1 MRIGLQLLCGLVLIF
16 ALAAWFVLEIFV
28 EEIKPGVRSATE
40 DTLVDMAQMLAPL
53 ALDDMQEGKMA
64 NGRLASAFAR
74 LNQSPINALID
85 GHLKQQAEYR
95 IYVTDAKGRV
105 VYDSDGVDLG
115 KDYSRW
121 NDVYLT
127 LRGEY
132 GARSTRSDPDDPASS
147 VMHVAAPLRE
157 GAKIIGSLTVAK
169 PNSTLQPMIERSEHQ
184 LLKGA
189 ALLLFISLLIGALLV
204 WWLNRAIG
212 KLVHYADAI
221 SQGQPASLPCLYS
234 PELDRLGHSLETM
247 RRQLD
252 GKAYIEAY
260 VHSLTHELKS
270 PLAAIRGAGE
280 ILAEAPPPDIA
291 KRFIGNINLETAR
304 MQQLIERMLQLA
316 RLESGQGLDRQ
327 SVEPARL
334 GRRVLDARQIQAQRR
349 QIALHAELGE
359 GQKQKWDPL
368 LVEQALGNLLDNA
381 LDFAPAGSTLVLSGA
396 MEEGV
401 IASGCGIRGQA
412 FPTLRCPGFSSVS
425 TPCQGQTRARAAA
438 SGSVLPWRWHASTA
452 AILPLPISRTGGC
465 WPHSGCPATEDT
477 SHQAHRAGLSCTSSM
492 TTVPVDAHSY

>member
-53 ALDDMQEGKMA
+53 ALDDLQEGKMA
-64 NGRLASAFAR
+64 DGRLASAFAR
-74 LNQSPINALID
+74 LNQSLINALID

-95 IYVTDAKGRV
+95 IYVTDAKGKV

-121 NDVYLT
+121 NDVYRT
-127 LRGEY
+127 LRGQY

-157 GAKIIGSLTVAK
+157 GGCILGSLTVAK
-169 PNSTLQPMIERSEHQ
+169 PNRTLMPMIERSEHQ
-184 LLKGA
+184 LLQA
-189 ALLLFISLLIGALLV
+189 AAMLLLISLLIGALLA

-212 KLVHYADAI
+212 KLVHYADAV
-221 SQGQPASLPCLYS
+221 SHNQPATLPGLHS
-234 PELDRLGHSLETM
+234 PELERLGRSLETM

-252 GKAYIEAY
+252 GKAYIESY

-280 ILAEAPPPDIA
+280 LLAEAPPPEVA
-291 KRFIGNINLETAR
+291 RRFIGNINLETAR

-316 RLESGQGLDRQ
+316 KLESGQGLDRQ
-327 SVEPARL
+327 ATEPARL
-334 GRRVLDARQIQAQRR
+334 GKRVLDARQIIAQRR
-349 QIALHAELGE
+349 QVTLVAELADAS
-359 GQKQKWDPL
+359 KQKWDPL

-381 LDFAPAGSTLVLSGA
+381 LDFSPAGSTVRLTGEMHADGYRFQVRDQGPGIPDYALPRIFERFYSLPRPDKGKSSGLGLS
-396 MEEGV
+396 
-401 IASGCGIRGQA
+401 
-412 FPTLRCPGFSSVS
+412 F
-425 TPCQGQTRARAAA
+425 
-438 SGSVLPWRWHASTA
+438 
-452 AILPLPISRTGGC
+452 
-465 WPHSGCPATEDT
+465 ATEVARQ
-477 SHQAHRAGLSCTSSM
+477 HGGRLNLCNQPEGGVLAELWLPAGGHFTLGT
-492 TTVPVDAHSY
+492 

>member
-53 ALDDMQEGKMA
+53 ALDDLQEGKMA
-64 NGRLASAFAR
+64 DGRLASAFAR

-95 IYVTDAKGRV
+95 IYVTDAKGKV

-121 NDVYLT
+121 NDVYRT
-127 LRGEY
+127 LRGQY

-157 GAKIIGSLTVAK
+157 GGGILGSLTVAK
-169 PNSTLQPMIERSEHQ
+169 PNRTLMPMIERSEHQ
-184 LLKGA
+184 LLQA
-189 ALLLFISLLIGALLV
+189 AAMLLLISLLIGALLA

-212 KLVHYADAI
+212 KLVHYADAV
-221 SQGQPASLPCLYS
+221 SHNQPATLPGLHS
-234 PELDRLGHSLETM
+234 PELERLGRSLETM

-252 GKAYIEAY
+252 GKAYIESY

-280 ILAEAPPPDIA
+280 LLAEAPPPEVA
-291 KRFIGNINLETAR
+291 RRFIGNINLETAR

-316 RLESGQGLDRQ
+316 KLESGQGLDRQ
-327 SVEPARL
+327 ATEPARL
-334 GRRVLDARQIQAQRR
+334 GKRVLDARQIIAQRR
-349 QIALHAELGE
+349 QVTLVAELADAS
-359 GQKQKWDPL
+359 KQKWDPL

-381 LDFAPAGSTLVLSGA
+381 LDFSPAGSTVRLTGKMHADGYRFQVRDQGPGIPDYALPRIFERFYSLPRPDKGKSSGLGLS
-396 MEEGV
+396 
-401 IASGCGIRGQA
+401 
-412 FPTLRCPGFSSVS
+412 F
-425 TPCQGQTRARAAA
+425 
-438 SGSVLPWRWHASTA
+438 
-452 AILPLPISRTGGC
+452 
-465 WPHSGCPATEDT
+465 ATEVARQ
-477 SHQAHRAGLSCTSSM
+477 HGGRLNLCNQPEGGVLAELWLPAG
-492 TTVPVDAHSY
+492 

>member
-53 ALDDMQEGKMA
+53 ALDDLQEGKMA
-64 NGRLASAFAR
+64 DGRLASAFAR

-95 IYVTDAKGRV
+95 IYVTDAKGKV

-121 NDVYLT
+121 NDVYRT
-127 LRGEY
+127 LRGQY

-157 GAKIIGSLTVAK
+157 GGNILGSLTVAK
-169 PNSTLQPMIERSEHQ
+169 PNRTLMPMIERSEHQ
-184 LLKGA
+184 LLQA
-189 ALLLFISLLIGALLV
+189 AAMLLLISLLIGALLV

-212 KLVHYADAI
+212 KLVHYADAV
-221 SQGQPASLPCLYS
+221 SHNQPATLPGLHS
-234 PELDRLGHSLETM
+234 PELERLGRSLETM

-252 GKAYIEAY
+252 GKAYIESY

-280 ILAEAPPPDIA
+280 LLAEAPPPEVA
-291 KRFIGNINLETAR
+291 RRFIGNINLETAR

-316 RLESGQGLDRQ
+316 KLESGQGLDRQ
-327 SVEPARL
+327 ATEPARL
-334 GRRVLDARQIQAQRR
+334 GKRVLDARQIIAQRR
-349 QIALHAELGE
+349 QVTLVAELADAS
-359 GQKQKWDPL
+359 KQKWDPL

-381 LDFAPAGSTLVLSGA
+381 LDFSPAGSTVRLTGEMHADGYRFQVRDQGPGIPDYALPRIFERFYSLPRPDKGKSSGLGLS
-396 MEEGV
+396 
-401 IASGCGIRGQA
+401 
-412 FPTLRCPGFSSVS
+412 F
-425 TPCQGQTRARAAA
+425 
-438 SGSVLPWRWHASTA
+438 
-452 AILPLPISRTGGC
+452 
-465 WPHSGCPATEDT
+465 ATEVARQ
-477 SHQAHRAGLSCTSSM
+477 HAGRLNLCNQPEGG
-492 TTVPVDAHSY
+492 VLAELWLPAG

>member
-157 GAKIIGSLTVAK
+157 GDDILGSLTVAK

-184 LLKGA
+184 LLRGA

-221 SQGQPASLPCLYS
+221 SQGQPASLPRLYS

-349 QIALHAELGE
+349 QISLHAELGDCPFYTSDAADE
-359 GQKQKWDPL
+359 LWGVDP
-368 LVEQALGNLLDNA
+368 
-381 LDFAPAGSTLVLSGA
+381 
-396 MEEGV
+396 
-401 IASGCGIRGQA
+401 GC
-412 FPTLRCPGFSSVS
+412 LRILKKINTFRHSN
-425 TPCQGQTRARAAA
+425 TPDVATTYPLAR
-438 SGSVLPWRWHASTA
+438 
-452 AILPLPISRTGGC
+452 
-465 WPHSGCPATEDT
+465 
-477 SHQAHRAGLSCTSSM
+477 
-492 TTVPVDAHSY
+492 

>member
-53 ALDDMQEGKMA
+53 ALDDLQEGKMA
-64 NGRLASAFAR
+64 DGRLASAFAR

-95 IYVTDAKGRV
+95 IYVTDRWGKV

-121 NDVYLT
+121 NDVYRT
-127 LRGEY
+127 LRGQY

-157 GAKIIGSLTVAK
+157 GGDILGSLTVAK
-169 PNSTLQPMIERSEHQ
+169 PNRTLMPMIERSEHQ
-184 LLKGA
+184 LLQA
-189 ALLLFISLLIGALLV
+189 AAMLLLISLLIGALLA

-212 KLVHYADAI
+212 KLVHYADAV
-221 SQGQPASLPCLYS
+221 SHNQPATLPGLHS
-234 PELDRLGHSLETM
+234 PELERLGRSLETM

-252 GKAYIEAY
+252 GKAYIESY

-280 ILAEAPPPDIA
+280 LLAEAPPPEVA
-291 KRFIGNINLETAR
+291 RRFIGNINLETAR

-316 RLESGQGLDRQ
+316 KLESGQGLDRQ
-327 SVEPARL
+327 ATEPARL
-334 GRRVLDARQIQAQRR
+334 GKRVLDARQIIAQRR
-349 QIALHAELGE
+349 QVTLVAELADAS
-359 GQKQKWDPL
+359 KQKWDPL

-381 LDFAPAGSTLVLSGA
+381 LDFSPAGSTVRLTGEMHADGYRFQVRDQGPGIPDYALPRIFERFYSLPRPDKGKSSGLGLS
-396 MEEGV
+396 
-401 IASGCGIRGQA
+401 
-412 FPTLRCPGFSSVS
+412 F
-425 TPCQGQTRARAAA
+425 
-438 SGSVLPWRWHASTA
+438 
-452 AILPLPISRTGGC
+452 
-465 WPHSGCPATEDT
+465 ATEVARQ
-477 SHQAHRAGLSCTSSM
+477 HGGRLNLCNQPEGGVLAELWLPAGGHFTLGT
-492 TTVPVDAHSY
+492 

>member
-53 ALDDMQEGKMA
+53 ALDDLQEGKMA
-64 NGRLASAFAR
+64 DGRLASAFAR

-95 IYVTDAKGRV
+95 IYVTDAKGKV

-121 NDVYLT
+121 NDVYRT
-127 LRGEY
+127 LRGQY

-157 GAKIIGSLTVAK
+157 GGSILGSLTVAK
-169 PNSTLQPMIERSEHQ
+169 PNRTLMPMIERSEHQ
-184 LLKGA
+184 LLQA
-189 ALLLFISLLIGALLV
+189 AAMLLLISLLIGALLA

-212 KLVHYADAI
+212 KLVHYADAV
-221 SQGQPASLPCLYS
+221 SHNQPATLPGLHS
-234 PELDRLGHSLETM
+234 PELERLGRSLETM

-252 GKAYIEAY
+252 GKAYIESY

-280 ILAEAPPPDIA
+280 LLAEAPPPEVA
-291 KRFIGNINLETAR
+291 RRFIGNINLETAR

-316 RLESGQGLDRQ
+316 KLESGQGLDRQ
-327 SVEPARL
+327 ATEPARL
-334 GRRVLDARQIQAQRR
+334 GKRVLDARQIIAQRR
-349 QIALHAELGE
+349 QVTLVAELADAS
-359 GQKQKWDPL
+359 KQKWDPL

-381 LDFAPAGSTLVLSGA
+381 LDFSPAGSTVRLTGEMHADGYRFQVRDQGPGIPDYALPRIFERFYSLPRPDKGKSSGLGLS
-396 MEEGV
+396 
-401 IASGCGIRGQA
+401 
-412 FPTLRCPGFSSVS
+412 F
-425 TPCQGQTRARAAA
+425 
-438 SGSVLPWRWHASTA
+438 
-452 AILPLPISRTGGC
+452 
-465 WPHSGCPATEDT
+465 ATEVARQ
-477 SHQAHRAGLSCTSSM
+477 HGGRLNLCNQPEGGVLAELWLPAG
-492 TTVPVDAHSY
+492 

>member
-53 ALDDMQEGKMA
+53 ALDDLQEGKMA
-64 NGRLASAFAR
+64 DGRLASAFAR

-95 IYVTDAKGRV
+95 IYVTDAKGKV

-121 NDVYLT
+121 NDVYRT
-127 LRGEY
+127 LRGQY

-157 GAKIIGSLTVAK
+157 GGGILGSLTVAK
-169 PNSTLQPMIERSEHQ
+169 PNRTLMPMIERSEHQ
-184 LLKGA
+184 LLQA
-189 ALLLFISLLIGALLV
+189 AAMLLLISLLIGALLA

-212 KLVHYADAI
+212 KLVHYADAV
-221 SQGQPASLPCLYS
+221 SHNQPATLPGLHS
-234 PELDRLGHSLETM
+234 PELERLGRSLETM

-252 GKAYIEAY
+252 GKAYIESY

-280 ILAEAPPPDIA
+280 LLAEAPPPEVA
-291 KRFIGNINLETAR
+291 RRFIGNINLETAR

-316 RLESGQGLDRQ
+316 KLESGQGLDRQ
-327 SVEPARL
+327 ATEPARL
-334 GRRVLDARQIQAQRR
+334 GKRVLDARQIIAQRR
-349 QIALHAELGE
+349 QVTLVAELADAS
-359 GQKQKWDPL
+359 KQKWDPL

-381 LDFAPAGSTLVLSGA
+381 LDFSPAGSTVRLTGEMHADGYRFQVRDQGPGIPDYALPRIFERFYSLPRPDKGKSSGLGLS
-396 MEEGV
+396 
-401 IASGCGIRGQA
+401 
-412 FPTLRCPGFSSVS
+412 F
-425 TPCQGQTRARAAA
+425 
-438 SGSVLPWRWHASTA
+438 
-452 AILPLPISRTGGC
+452 
-465 WPHSGCPATEDT
+465 ATEVARQ
-477 SHQAHRAGLSCTSSM
+477 HGGRLNLCNQPEGGVLAELWLPAG
-492 TTVPVDAHSY
+492 

>member
-53 ALDDMQEGKMA
+53 ALDDLQEGKMA
-64 NGRLASAFAR
+64 DGRLASAFAR

-95 IYVTDAKGRV
+95 IYVTDAKGKV

-121 NDVYLT
+121 NDVYRT
-127 LRGEY
+127 LRGQY

-157 GAKIIGSLTVAK
+157 GGNILGSLTVAK
-169 PNSTLQPMIERSEHQ
+169 PNRTLMPMIERSEHQ
-184 LLKGA
+184 LLQA
-189 ALLLFISLLIGALLV
+189 AAMLLLISLLIGALLA

-212 KLVHYADAI
+212 KLVHYADAV
-221 SQGQPASLPCLYS
+221 SNNQPATLPGLHS
-234 PELDRLGHSLETM
+234 PELERLGRSLETM

-252 GKAYIEAY
+252 GKAYIESY

-280 ILAEAPPPDIA
+280 LLAEAPPPEVA
-291 KRFIGNINLETAR
+291 RRFIGNINLETAR

-316 RLESGQGLDRQ
+316 KLESGQGLDRQ
-327 SVEPARL
+327 ATEPARL
-334 GRRVLDARQIQAQRR
+334 GKRVLDARQIIAQRR
-349 QIALHAELGE
+349 QVTLVAELADAS
-359 GQKQKWDPL
+359 KQKWDPL

-381 LDFAPAGSTLVLSGA
+381 LDFSPAGSTVRLTGEMHADGYRFQVRDQGPGIPDYALPRIFERFYSLPRPDKGKSSGLGLS
-396 MEEGV
+396 
-401 IASGCGIRGQA
+401 
-412 FPTLRCPGFSSVS
+412 F
-425 TPCQGQTRARAAA
+425 
-438 SGSVLPWRWHASTA
+438 
-452 AILPLPISRTGGC
+452 
-465 WPHSGCPATEDT
+465 ATEVARQ
-477 SHQAHRAGLSCTSSM
+477 HGGRLNLCNQPEGGVLAELWLPAG
-492 TTVPVDAHSY
+492 

>member
-53 ALDDMQEGKMA
+53 ALDDLQEGKMA
-64 NGRLASAFAR
+64 DGRLASAFAR

-95 IYVTDAKGRV
+95 IYVTDAKGKV

-121 NDVYLT
+121 NDVYRT
-127 LRGEY
+127 LRGQY

-157 GAKIIGSLTVAK
+157 GGSILGSLTVAK
-169 PNSTLQPMIERSEHQ
+169 PNRTLMPMIERSEHQ
-184 LLKGA
+184 LLQA
-189 ALLLFISLLIGALLV
+189 AAMLLLISLLIGALLA

-212 KLVHYADAI
+212 KLVHYADAV
-221 SQGQPASLPCLYS
+221 SHNQPATLPGLHS
-234 PELDRLGHSLETM
+234 PELERLGRSLETM

-252 GKAYIEAY
+252 GKAYIESY
-260 VHSLTHELKS
+260 VHKLKS

-280 ILAEAPPPDIA
+280 LLAEAPPPEVA
-291 KRFIGNINLETAR
+291 RRFIGNINLETAR

-316 RLESGQGLDRQ
+316 KLESGQGLDRQ
-327 SVEPARL
+327 ATEPARL
-334 GRRVLDARQIQAQRR
+334 GKRVLDARQIIAQRR
-349 QIALHAELGE
+349 QVTLVAELADAS
-359 GQKQKWDPL
+359 KQKWDPL

-381 LDFAPAGSTLVLSGA
+381 LDFSPAGSTVRLTGEMHADGYRFQVRDQGPGIPDYALPRIFERFYSLPRPDKGKSSGLGLS
-396 MEEGV
+396 
-401 IASGCGIRGQA
+401 
-412 FPTLRCPGFSSVS
+412 F
-425 TPCQGQTRARAAA
+425 
-438 SGSVLPWRWHASTA
+438 
-452 AILPLPISRTGGC
+452 
-465 WPHSGCPATEDT
+465 ATEVARQ
-477 SHQAHRAGLSCTSSM
+477 HGGRLNLCNQPEGGVLAELWLPAGGHFTLGT
-492 TTVPVDAHSY
+492 

>member
-53 ALDDMQEGKMA
+53 ALDDLQEGKMA
-64 NGRLASAFAR
+64 DGRLASAFAR

-95 IYVTDAKGRV
+95 IYVTDAKGKV
-105 VYDSDGVDLG
+105 VYDSDEVDLG

-121 NDVYLT
+121 NDVYRT
-127 LRGEY
+127 LRGQY

-157 GAKIIGSLTVAK
+157 GGNILGSLTVAK
-169 PNSTLQPMIERSEHQ
+169 PNRTLMPMIERSEHQ
-184 LLKGA
+184 LLQA
-189 ALLLFISLLIGALLV
+189 AAMLLLISLLIGALLA

-212 KLVHYADAI
+212 KLVHYADAV
-221 SQGQPASLPCLYS
+221 SHNQPATLPGLHS
-234 PELDRLGHSLETM
+234 PELERLGRSLETM

-252 GKAYIEAY
+252 GKAYIESY

-280 ILAEAPPPDIA
+280 LLAEAPPPEVA
-291 KRFIGNINLETAR
+291 RRFIGNINLETAS

-316 RLESGQGLDRQ
+316 KLESGQGLDRQ
-327 SVEPARL
+327 ATEPARL
-334 GRRVLDARQIQAQRR
+334 GKRVLDARQIIAQRR
-349 QIALHAELGE
+349 QVTLVAELADAS
-359 GQKQKWDPL
+359 KQKWDPL

-381 LDFAPAGSTLVLSGA
+381 LDFSPAGSTVRLTGETHADGYRFQVRDQGPGIPDYALPRIFERFYSLPRPDKGKSSGLGLS
-396 MEEGV
+396 
-401 IASGCGIRGQA
+401 
-412 FPTLRCPGFSSVS
+412 F
-425 TPCQGQTRARAAA
+425 
-438 SGSVLPWRWHASTA
+438 
-452 AILPLPISRTGGC
+452 
-465 WPHSGCPATEDT
+465 ATEVARQ
-477 SHQAHRAGLSCTSSM
+477 HGGRLNLCNQPEGGVLAELWLPAG
-492 TTVPVDAHSY
+492 

>member
-53 ALDDMQEGKMA
+53 ALDDLQEGKMA
-64 NGRLASAFAR
+64 DGRLASAFAR

-95 IYVTDAKGRV
+95 IYVTDAKGKV

-121 NDVYLT
+121 NDVYRT
-127 LRGEY
+127 LRGQY

-157 GAKIIGSLTVAK
+157 GGDILGSLTVAK
-169 PNSTLQPMIERSEHQ
+169 PNRTLMPMIERSEHQ
-184 LLKGA
+184 LLQA
-189 ALLLFISLLIGALLV
+189 AAMLLLISLLIGALLA

-212 KLVHYADAI
+212 KLVHYADAV
-221 SQGQPASLPCLYS
+221 SHNQPATLPGLHS
-234 PELDRLGHSLETM
+234 PELERLGRSLETM

-252 GKAYIEAY
+252 GKAYIESY

-280 ILAEAPPPDIA
+280 LLAEAPPPEVA
-291 KRFIGNINLETAR
+291 RRFIGNINLETAR

-316 RLESGQGLDRQ
+316 KLESGQGLDRQ
-327 SVEPARL
+327 ATEPARL
-334 GRRVLDARQIQAQRR
+334 GKRVLDARQIIAQRR
-349 QIALHAELGE
+349 QVTLVAELADAS
-359 GQKQKWDPL
+359 KQKWDPL

-381 LDFAPAGSTLVLSGA
+381 LDFSPAGSTVRLTGEMHADGYRFQVRDQGPGIPDYALPRIFERFYSLPRPDKGKSSGLGLS
-396 MEEGV
+396 
-401 IASGCGIRGQA
+401 
-412 FPTLRCPGFSSVS
+412 F
-425 TPCQGQTRARAAA
+425 
-438 SGSVLPWRWHASTA
+438 
-452 AILPLPISRTGGC
+452 
-465 WPHSGCPATEDT
+465 ATEVARQ
-477 SHQAHRAGLSCTSSM
+477 HGGRLNLCNQPEGGVLAELWLPAG
-492 TTVPVDAHSY
+492 

>member
-40 DTLVDMAQMLAPL
+40 DTLVDMAQLLAPL
-53 ALDDMQEGKMA
+53 ALDDLQEGKMA
-64 NGRLASAFAR
+64 DGRLASAFAR
-74 LNQSPINALID
+74 LNQTPLNALID

-95 IYVTDAKGRV
+95 IYVVNARGLV
-105 VYDSDGVDLG
+105 VYDSSGQDLG

-121 NDVYLT
+121 NDVYRT

-147 VMHVAAPLRE
+147 VMHVAAPLRD
-157 GAKIIGSLTVAK
+157 GQAILGSLTVAK
-169 PNSTLQPMIERSEHQ
+169 PNRTLLPMIERSEHQ
-184 LLKGA
+184 LLQGA
-189 ALLLFISLLIGALLV
+189 AVLLLISLLIGGLLV

-212 KLVHYADAI
+212 KLVHYADAV
-221 SQGQPASLPCLYS
+221 SQGKPTSLPALHS
-234 PELDRLGHSLETM
+234 PELDRLGRSLETM

-252 GKAYIEAY
+252 GKSYIEAY

-280 ILAEAPPPDIA
+280 ILAETPPPEVA

-316 RLESGQGLDRQ
+316 RLESGQGLDRLPCT
-327 SVEPARL
+327 PASL
-334 GRRVLDARQIQAQRR
+334 GKRVLDARQIVARGRR
-349 QIALHAELGE
+349 VTLSAALAE
-359 GQKQKWDPL
+359 GQKQKWDSL

-381 LDFAPAGSTLVLSGA
+381 LDFSPVAGTVQL
-396 MEEGV
+396 
-401 IASGCGIRGQA
+401 
-412 FPTLRCPGFSSVS
+412 T
-425 TPCQGQTRARAAA
+425 
-438 SGSVLPWRWHASTA
+438 GSVEGDGYRFQVKDEGPGIPDYALPRIFERFYS
-452 AILPLPISRTGGC
+452 LPRPDKGKS
-465 WPHSGCPATEDT
+465 SGL
-477 SHQAHRAGLSCTSSM
+477 GLSFAREVARQHGGRLTLCNQPGGG
-492 TTVPVDAHSY
+492 VLAELWLPAA

>member
-53 ALDDMQEGKMA
+53 ALDDLQEGKMA
-64 NGRLASAFAR
+64 DGRLASAFAR

-95 IYVTDAKGRV
+95 IYVTDAKGKV

-121 NDVYLT
+121 NDVYRT
-127 LRGEY
+127 LRGQY

-157 GAKIIGSLTVAK
+157 GGSILGSLTVAK
-169 PNSTLQPMIERSEHQ
+169 PNRTLMPMIERSEHQ
-184 LLKGA
+184 LLQA
-189 ALLLFISLLIGALLV
+189 AAMLLLISLLIGALLA

-212 KLVHYADAI
+212 KLVHYADAV
-221 SQGQPASLPCLYS
+221 SHNQPATLPGLHS
-234 PELDRLGHSLETM
+234 PELERLDRSLETM

-252 GKAYIEAY
+252 GKAYIESY

-280 ILAEAPPPDIA
+280 LLAEAPPPEVA
-291 KRFIGNINLETAR
+291 RRFIGNINLETAR

-316 RLESGQGLDRQ
+316 KLESGQGLDRQ
-327 SVEPARL
+327 ATEPARL
-334 GRRVLDARQIQAQRR
+334 GKRVLDARQIIAQRR
-349 QIALHAELGE
+349 QVTLVAELADAS
-359 GQKQKWDPL
+359 KQKWDPL

-381 LDFAPAGSTLVLSGA
+381 LDFSPAGSTVRLTGEMHADGYRFQVRDQGPGIPDYALPRIFERFYSLPRPDKGKSSGLGLS
-396 MEEGV
+396 
-401 IASGCGIRGQA
+401 
-412 FPTLRCPGFSSVS
+412 F
-425 TPCQGQTRARAAA
+425 
-438 SGSVLPWRWHASTA
+438 
-452 AILPLPISRTGGC
+452 
-465 WPHSGCPATEDT
+465 ATEVARQ
-477 SHQAHRAGLSCTSSM
+477 HGGRLNLCNQPEGGVLAELWLPAGGHFTLGT
-492 TTVPVDAHSY
+492 

>member
-53 ALDDMQEGKMA
+53 ALDDLQEGKMA
-64 NGRLASAFAR
+64 DGRLASAFAR

-95 IYVTDAKGRV
+95 IYVTDAKGKV

-121 NDVYLT
+121 NDVYRT
-127 LRGEY
+127 LRGQY

-157 GAKIIGSLTVAK
+157 GGNILGSLTVAK
-169 PNSTLQPMIERSEHQ
+169 PNRTLMPMIERSEHK
-184 LLKGA
+184 LLQA
-189 ALLLFISLLIGALLV
+189 AAMLLLISLLIGALLA

-212 KLVHYADAI
+212 KLVHYADAV
-221 SQGQPASLPCLYS
+221 SHNQPATLPGLHS
-234 PELDRLGHSLETM
+234 PELERLGRSLETM

-252 GKAYIEAY
+252 GKAYIESY

-280 ILAEAPPPDIA
+280 LLAEVPPPEVA
-291 KRFIGNINLETAR
+291 RRFIGNINLETAR

-316 RLESGQGLDRQ
+316 KLESGQGLDRQ
-327 SVEPARL
+327 TTEPARL
-334 GRRVLDARQIQAQRR
+334 GKRVLDARQIIAQRR
-349 QIALHAELGE
+349 QVTLVAKLADAS
-359 GQKQKWDPL
+359 KQKWDPL

-381 LDFAPAGSTLVLSGA
+381 LDFSPAGSTVRLTGEMHADGYRFQVRDQGPGIPNYALPRIFERFYSLPRPDKGKSSGLGLS
-396 MEEGV
+396 
-401 IASGCGIRGQA
+401 
-412 FPTLRCPGFSSVS
+412 F
-425 TPCQGQTRARAAA
+425 
-438 SGSVLPWRWHASTA
+438 
-452 AILPLPISRTGGC
+452 
-465 WPHSGCPATEDT
+465 ATEVARQ
-477 SHQAHRAGLSCTSSM
+477 HGGRLNLCNQPEGGVLAELWLPAG
-492 TTVPVDAHSY
+492 

>member
-53 ALDDMQEGKMA
+53 ALDDLQEGKMA
-64 NGRLASAFAR
+64 DGRLASAFAR

-95 IYVTDAKGRV
+95 IYVTDAKGKV

-121 NDVYLT
+121 NDVYRT
-127 LRGEY
+127 LRGQY

-157 GAKIIGSLTVAK
+157 GGNILGSLTVAK
-169 PNSTLQPMIERSEHQ
+169 PNRTLMPMIERSEHQ
-184 LLKGA
+184 LLQA
-189 ALLLFISLLIGALLV
+189 AAMLLLISLLIGALLA

-212 KLVHYADAI
+212 KLVHYADAV
-221 SQGQPASLPCLYS
+221 SHNQPATLPGLHS
-234 PELDRLGHSLETM
+234 PELERLGRSLETM

-252 GKAYIEAY
+252 GKAYIESY

-280 ILAEAPPPDIA
+280 LLAEAPPPEVA
-291 KRFIGNINLETAR
+291 RRFIGNINLETAR

-316 RLESGQGLDRQ
+316 KLESGQGLDRQ
-327 SVEPARL
+327 ATEPARL
-334 GRRVLDARQIQAQRR
+334 GKRVLDARQIIAQRR
-349 QIALHAELGE
+349 QVTLVAELADAS
-359 GQKQKWDPL
+359 KQKWDPL

-381 LDFAPAGSTLVLSGA
+381 LDFSPAGSTVRLTGEMHADGYRFQVRDQGPGIPDYALPRIFERFYSLPRPDKGKSSGLGLS
-396 MEEGV
+396 
-401 IASGCGIRGQA
+401 
-412 FPTLRCPGFSSVS
+412 F
-425 TPCQGQTRARAAA
+425 
-438 SGSVLPWRWHASTA
+438 
-452 AILPLPISRTGGC
+452 
-465 WPHSGCPATEDT
+465 ATEVARQ
-477 SHQAHRAGLSCTSSM
+477 HGGRLNLCNQPEGGVLAELWLPAGGHFTLGT
-492 TTVPVDAHSY
+492 

>member
-74 LNQSPINALID
+74 LNQNPINALID

-95 IYVTDAKGRV
+95 IYVVDRWGKV

-157 GAKIIGSLTVAK
+157 GDDILGSLTVAK
-169 PNSTLQPMIERSEHQ
+169 PNRTLLPMIERSEHQ
-184 LLKGA
+184 LLQGA
-189 ALLLFISLLIGALLV
+189 ALLLCISLLIGALLV

-212 KLVHYADAI
+212 KLVHYADAV
-221 SQGQPASLPCLYS
+221 SQGQPATLPRLYS
-234 PELDRLGHSLETM
+234 PELDRLGRSLETM

-280 ILAEAPPPDIA
+280 ILTEAPPAEIA
-291 KRFIGNINLETAR
+291 TRFIGNINLETAR

-334 GRRVLDARQIQAQRR
+334 GRRAIDARQIAAERR
-349 QIALHAELGE
+349 QITLLSALDEA
-359 GQKQKWDPL
+359 QKQKWDPL

-381 LDFAPAGSTLVLSGA
+381 LDFSPIGSTLRLSGA
-396 MEEGV
+396 MEGGGLLFPGTG
-401 IASGCGIRGQA
+401 SGAGYPG
-412 FPTLRCPGFSSVS
+412 LRPAAHLRALLLPAQ
-425 TPCQGQTRARAAA
+425 TRQGQEQRPRAQLR
-438 SGSVLPWRWHASTA
+438 H
-452 AILPLPISRTGGC
+452 GG
-465 WPHSGCPATEDT
+465 GAPARRPANPD
-477 SHQAHRAGLSCTSSM
+477 QPA
-492 TTVPVDAHSY
+492 

>member
-95 IYVTDAKGRV
+95 IYVVDRWGKV

-157 GAKIIGSLTVAK
+157 GEVILGSLTVAK
-169 PNSTLQPMIERSEHQ
+169 PNRTLLPMIERSEHQ
-184 LLKGA
+184 LLQGA

-212 KLVHYADAI
+212 KLVHYADAV
-221 SQGQPASLPCLYS
+221 SQGQPASLPRLYS
-234 PELDRLGHSLETM
+234 PELDRLGRSLETM

-280 ILAEAPPPDIA
+280 ILAEAPPPEVA

-316 RLESGQGLDRQ
+316 KLESGQGLDRQ

-334 GRRVLDARQIQAQRR
+334 GRRTLDARQIVAARR
-349 QIALHAELGE
+349 HVALTAELADAPR
-359 GQKQKWDPL
+359 QKWDPL

-381 LDFAPAGSTLVLSGA
+381 LDFSPAGGQIRLSGA
-396 MEEGV
+396 MEQGGYCFRVWDQGPGIPDFALPRIFERFYSQPRPDKGKS
-401 IASGCGIRGQA
+401 SGLGLS
-412 FPTLRCPGFSSVS
+412 F
-425 TPCQGQTRARAAA
+425 
-438 SGSVLPWRWHASTA
+438 
-452 AILPLPISRTGGC
+452 
-465 WPHSGCPATEDT
+465 ATEVARQHGGRLTLANQPDGGVL
-477 SHQAHRAGLSCTSSM
+477 AELWLPGN
-492 TTVPVDAHSY
+492 

>member
-53 ALDDMQEGKMA
+53 ALDDLQEGKMA
-64 NGRLASAFAR
+64 DGRLASAFAR

-95 IYVTDAKGRV
+95 IYVTDAKGKV

-121 NDVYLT
+121 NDVYRT
-127 LRGEY
+127 LRGQY

-157 GAKIIGSLTVAK
+157 GGNILGSLTVAK
-169 PNSTLQPMIERSEHQ
+169 PNRTLMPMIERSEHQ
-184 LLKGA
+184 LLQA
-189 ALLLFISLLIGALLV
+189 AAMLLLISLLIGALLV

-212 KLVHYADAI
+212 KLVHYADAV
-221 SQGQPASLPCLYS
+221 SHNQPATLPGLHS
-234 PELDRLGHSLETM
+234 PELERLGRSLETM

-252 GKAYIEAY
+252 GKAYIESY

-280 ILAEAPPPDIA
+280 LLAEAPPPEVA
-291 KRFIGNINLETAR
+291 RRFIGNINLETAR

-316 RLESGQGLDRQ
+316 KLESGQGLDRQ
-327 SVEPARL
+327 ATEPARL
-334 GRRVLDARQIQAQRR
+334 GKRVLDARQIIAQRR
-349 QIALHAELGE
+349 QVTLVAELADAS
-359 GQKQKWDPL
+359 KQKWDPL

-381 LDFAPAGSTLVLSGA
+381 LDFSPAGSTVRLTGEMHADGYRFQVRDQGPGIPDYALPRIFERFYSLPRPDKGKSSGLGLS
-396 MEEGV
+396 
-401 IASGCGIRGQA
+401 
-412 FPTLRCPGFSSVS
+412 F
-425 TPCQGQTRARAAA
+425 
-438 SGSVLPWRWHASTA
+438 
-452 AILPLPISRTGGC
+452 
-465 WPHSGCPATEDT
+465 ATEVARQ
-477 SHQAHRAGLSCTSSM
+477 HGGRLNLCNQPEGGVLAELWLPAGGHFTLGT
-492 TTVPVDAHSY
+492 

>member
-53 ALDDMQEGKMA
+53 ALDDLQEGKMA
-64 NGRLASAFAR
+64 DGRLASAFAR

-95 IYVTDAKGRV
+95 IYVTDVKGKV

-121 NDVYLT
+121 NDVYRT
-127 LRGEY
+127 LRGQY

-157 GAKIIGSLTVAK
+157 GGNILGSLTVAK
-169 PNSTLQPMIERSEHQ
+169 PNRTLMPMIERSEHQ
-184 LLKGA
+184 LLQA
-189 ALLLFISLLIGALLV
+189 AAMLLLISLLIGALLA

-212 KLVHYADAI
+212 KLVHYADAV
-221 SQGQPASLPCLYS
+221 SHNQPATLPGLHS
-234 PELDRLGHSLETM
+234 PELERLGRSLETM

-252 GKAYIEAY
+252 GKAYIESY

-280 ILAEAPPPDIA
+280 LLAEAPPPEVA
-291 KRFIGNINLETAR
+291 RRFIGNINLETAR

-316 RLESGQGLDRQ
+316 KLESGQGLDRQ
-327 SVEPARL
+327 ATEPARL
-334 GRRVLDARQIQAQRR
+334 GKRVLDARQIIAQRR
-349 QIALHAELGE
+349 QVTLVAELADAS
-359 GQKQKWDPL
+359 KQKWDPL

-381 LDFAPAGSTLVLSGA
+381 LDFSPAGSTVRLTGEMHADGYRFQVRDQGPGIPDYALPRIFERFYSLPRPDKGKSSGLGLS
-396 MEEGV
+396 
-401 IASGCGIRGQA
+401 
-412 FPTLRCPGFSSVS
+412 F
-425 TPCQGQTRARAAA
+425 
-438 SGSVLPWRWHASTA
+438 
-452 AILPLPISRTGGC
+452 
-465 WPHSGCPATEDT
+465 ATEVARQ
-477 SHQAHRAGLSCTSSM
+477 HGGRLNLCNQPEGGVLAELWLPAGGHFTLGT
-492 TTVPVDAHSY
+492 

>member
-53 ALDDMQEGKMA
+53 ALDDLQEGKMA
-64 NGRLASAFAR
+64 DGRLASAFAR

-95 IYVTDAKGRV
+95 IYVTDAKGKV

-121 NDVYLT
+121 NDVYRT
-127 LRGEY
+127 LRGQY

-157 GAKIIGSLTVAK
+157 GGNILGSLTVAK
-169 PNSTLQPMIERSEHQ
+169 PNRTLMPMIERSEHQ
-184 LLKGA
+184 LLQA
-189 ALLLFISLLIGALLV
+189 AAMLLLISLLIGALLA

-212 KLVHYADAI
+212 KLVHYADAV
-221 SQGQPASLPCLYS
+221 SHNQPATLPGLHS
-234 PELDRLGHSLETM
+234 PELERLGRSLETM

-252 GKAYIEAY
+252 GKAYIESY

-280 ILAEAPPPDIA
+280 LLAEAPPPEVA
-291 KRFIGNINLETAR
+291 RRFIGNINLETAR

-316 RLESGQGLDRQ
+316 KLESGQGLDRQ
-327 SVEPARL
+327 ATEPARL
-334 GRRVLDARQIQAQRR
+334 GKRVLDARQIIAQRR
-349 QIALHAELGE
+349 QVTLVAKLADAS
-359 GQKQKWDPL
+359 KQKWDPL

-381 LDFAPAGSTLVLSGA
+381 LDFSPAGSTVRLTGEMHADGYRFQVRDQGPGIPDYALPRIFERFYSLPRPDKGKSSGLGLS
-396 MEEGV
+396 
-401 IASGCGIRGQA
+401 
-412 FPTLRCPGFSSVS
+412 F
-425 TPCQGQTRARAAA
+425 
-438 SGSVLPWRWHASTA
+438 
-452 AILPLPISRTGGC
+452 
-465 WPHSGCPATEDT
+465 ATEVARQ
-477 SHQAHRAGLSCTSSM
+477 HGGRLNLCNQPEGGVLAELWLPAG
-492 TTVPVDAHSY
+492 

>member
-1 MRIGLQLLCGLVLIF
+1 MRIGLQLLYGLVLIF

-53 ALDDMQEGKMA
+53 ALDDLQEGKMA
-64 NGRLASAFAR
+64 DGRLASAFAR

-95 IYVTDAKGRV
+95 IYVTDRWGKV

-121 NDVYLT
+121 NDVYRT
-127 LRGEY
+127 LRGQY

-157 GAKIIGSLTVAK
+157 GGDILGSLTVAK
-169 PNSTLQPMIERSEHQ
+169 PNRTLMPMIERSEHQ
-184 LLKGA
+184 LLQA
-189 ALLLFISLLIGALLV
+189 AAMLLLISLLIGALLA

-212 KLVHYADAI
+212 KLVHYADAV
-221 SQGQPASLPCLYS
+221 SHNQPATLPGLHS
-234 PELDRLGHSLETM
+234 PELERLGRSLETM

-252 GKAYIEAY
+252 GKAYIESY

-280 ILAEAPPPDIA
+280 LLAEAPPPEVA
-291 KRFIGNINLETAR
+291 RRFIGNINLETAR

-316 RLESGQGLDRQ
+316 KLESGQGLDRQ
-327 SVEPARL
+327 ATEPARL
-334 GRRVLDARQIQAQRR
+334 GKRVLDARQIIAQRR
-349 QIALHAELGE
+349 QVTLVAELADAS
-359 GQKQKWDPL
+359 KQKWDPL

-381 LDFAPAGSTLVLSGA
+381 LDFSPAGSTVRLTGEMHADGYRFQVRDQGPGIPDYALPRIFERFYSLPRPDKGKSSGLGLS
-396 MEEGV
+396 
-401 IASGCGIRGQA
+401 
-412 FPTLRCPGFSSVS
+412 F
-425 TPCQGQTRARAAA
+425 
-438 SGSVLPWRWHASTA
+438 
-452 AILPLPISRTGGC
+452 
-465 WPHSGCPATEDT
+465 ATEVARQ
-477 SHQAHRAGLSCTSSM
+477 HGGRLNLCNQPEGGVLAELWLPAGGHFTLGT
-492 TTVPVDAHSY
+492 

>member
-157 GAKIIGSLTVAK
+157 GDDILGSLTVAK

-221 SQGQPASLPCLYS
+221 SQGQPASLPRLYS

-252 GKAYIEAY
+252 GKAYIESY

-349 QIALHAELGE
+349 QISLHAELGE

-381 LDFAPAGSTLVLSGA
+381 LDFAPVGSTLVLSGA
-396 MEEGV
+396 MEEGG

-425 TPCQGQTRARAAA
+425 TPCQGQTREKAAA
-438 SGSVLPWRWHASTA
+438 
-452 AILPLPISRTGGC
+452 
-465 WPHSGCPATEDT
+465 
-477 SHQAHRAGLSCTSSM
+477 
-492 TTVPVDAHSY
+492 

>member
-53 ALDDMQEGKMA
+53 ALDDLQEGKMA
-64 NGRLASAFAR
+64 DGRLASAFAR

-95 IYVTDAKGRV
+95 IYVTDAKGKV

-121 NDVYLT
+121 NDVYRT
-127 LRGEY
+127 LRGQY

-157 GAKIIGSLTVAK
+157 GGNILGSLTVAK
-169 PNSTLQPMIERSEHQ
+169 PNRTLMPMIERSEHQ
-184 LLKGA
+184 LLQA
-189 ALLLFISLLIGALLV
+189 AAMLLLISLLIGALLA

-212 KLVHYADAI
+212 KLVHYADAV
-221 SQGQPASLPCLYS
+221 SHNQPATLPGLHS
-234 PELDRLGHSLETM
+234 PELERLGRSLETM

-252 GKAYIEAY
+252 GKAYIESY

-280 ILAEAPPPDIA
+280 LLAEAPPPEVA
-291 KRFIGNINLETAR
+291 RRFIGNINLETAR

-316 RLESGQGLDRQ
+316 KLESGQGLDRQ
-327 SVEPARL
+327 ATEPARL
-334 GRRVLDARQIQAQRR
+334 GKRVLDARQIIAQRR
-349 QIALHAELGE
+349 QVTLVAELADTS
-359 GQKQKWDPL
+359 KQKWDPL

-381 LDFAPAGSTLVLSGA
+381 LDFSPAGSTVRLTGEMHADGYRFQVRDQGPGIPDYALPRIFERFYSLPRPDKGKSSGLGLS
-396 MEEGV
+396 
-401 IASGCGIRGQA
+401 
-412 FPTLRCPGFSSVS
+412 F
-425 TPCQGQTRARAAA
+425 
-438 SGSVLPWRWHASTA
+438 
-452 AILPLPISRTGGC
+452 
-465 WPHSGCPATEDT
+465 ATEVARQ
-477 SHQAHRAGLSCTSSM
+477 HGGQLNLCNQPEGGVLAELWLPAG
-492 TTVPVDAHSY
+492 

>member
-53 ALDDMQEGKMA
+53 ALDDLQEGKMA
-64 NGRLASAFAR
+64 DGRLASAFAR

-95 IYVTDAKGRV
+95 IYVTDAKGKV

-121 NDVYLT
+121 NDVYRT
-127 LRGEY
+127 LRGQY

-157 GAKIIGSLTVAK
+157 GGSILGSLTVAK
-169 PNSTLQPMIERSEHQ
+169 PNRTLMPMIERSEHQ
-184 LLKGA
+184 LLQA
-189 ALLLFISLLIGALLV
+189 AAMLLLISLLIGALLA

-212 KLVHYADAI
+212 KLVHYADAV
-221 SQGQPASLPCLYS
+221 SHNQPATLPGLHS
-234 PELDRLGHSLETM
+234 PELERLGRSLETM

-252 GKAYIEAY
+252 GKAYIESY

-280 ILAEAPPPDIA
+280 LLAEAPPPEVA
-291 KRFIGNINLETAR
+291 RRFIGNINLETAR

-316 RLESGQGLDRQ
+316 KLESGQGLDRQ
-327 SVEPARL
+327 ATEPARL
-334 GRRVLDARQIQAQRR
+334 GKRVLDARQIIAQRR
-349 QIALHAELGE
+349 QVTLVAELADAS
-359 GQKQKWDPL
+359 KQKWDPL

-381 LDFAPAGSTLVLSGA
+381 LDFSPAGSTVRLTGEMHADGYRFQVRDQGPGIPDYALPRIFERFYSLPRPDKGKSSGLGLS
-396 MEEGV
+396 
-401 IASGCGIRGQA
+401 
-412 FPTLRCPGFSSVS
+412 F
-425 TPCQGQTRARAAA
+425 
-438 SGSVLPWRWHASTA
+438 
-452 AILPLPISRTGGC
+452 
-465 WPHSGCPATEDT
+465 ATEVARQ
-477 SHQAHRAGLSCTSSM
+477 HGGRLNLCNQPEGGVLAELWLPAGGHFTLGT
-492 TTVPVDAHSY
+492 

>member
-53 ALDDMQEGKMA
+53 ALDDLQEGKMA
-64 NGRLASAFAR
+64 DGRLASAFAR

-95 IYVTDAKGRV
+95 IYVTDAKGKV

-121 NDVYLT
+121 NDVYRT
-127 LRGEY
+127 LRGQY

-157 GAKIIGSLTVAK
+157 GGDILGSLTVAK
-169 PNSTLQPMIERSEHQ
+169 PNRTLMPMIERSEHQ
-184 LLKGA
+184 LLQA
-189 ALLLFISLLIGALLV
+189 AAMLLLISLLIGALLA

-212 KLVHYADAI
+212 KLVHYADAV
-221 SQGQPASLPCLYS
+221 SHNQPATLPGLHS
-234 PELDRLGHSLETM
+234 PELERLARSLETM

-252 GKAYIEAY
+252 GKAYIESY

-280 ILAEAPPPDIA
+280 LLAEAPPPEVA
-291 KRFIGNINLETAR
+291 RRFIGNINLETAR

-316 RLESGQGLDRQ
+316 KLESGQGLDRQ
-327 SVEPARL
+327 ATEPARL
-334 GRRVLDARQIQAQRR
+334 GKRVLDARQIIAQRR
-349 QIALHAELGE
+349 QVTLVAELADAS
-359 GQKQKWDPL
+359 KQKWDPL

-381 LDFAPAGSTLVLSGA
+381 LDFSPAGSTVRLTGEMHADGYRFQVRDQGPGIPDYALPRIFERFYSLPRPDKGKSSGLGLS
-396 MEEGV
+396 
-401 IASGCGIRGQA
+401 
-412 FPTLRCPGFSSVS
+412 F
-425 TPCQGQTRARAAA
+425 
-438 SGSVLPWRWHASTA
+438 
-452 AILPLPISRTGGC
+452 
-465 WPHSGCPATEDT
+465 ATEVARQ
-477 SHQAHRAGLSCTSSM
+477 HGGRLHLCNQPEGGVLAELWLPAG
-492 TTVPVDAHSY
+492 

>member
-53 ALDDMQEGKMA
+53 ALDDLQEGKMA
-64 NGRLASAFAR
+64 DGRLASAFAR

-95 IYVTDAKGRV
+95 IYVTDAKGKV

-121 NDVYLT
+121 NDVYRT
-127 LRGEY
+127 LRGQY

-157 GAKIIGSLTVAK
+157 GGNILGSLTVAK
-169 PNSTLQPMIERSEHQ
+169 PNRTLMPMIERSEHQ
-184 LLKGA
+184 LLQA
-189 ALLLFISLLIGALLV
+189 AAMLLLISLLIGALLA

-212 KLVHYADAI
+212 KLVYYADAV
-221 SQGQPASLPCLYS
+221 SHNQPATLPGLHS
-234 PELDRLGHSLETM
+234 PELERLGRSLETM

-252 GKAYIEAY
+252 GKAYIESY

-280 ILAEAPPPDIA
+280 LLAEAPPPEVA
-291 KRFIGNINLETAR
+291 RRFIGNINLETAR

-316 RLESGQGLDRQ
+316 KLESGQGLDRQ
-327 SVEPARL
+327 ATEPARL
-334 GRRVLDARQIQAQRR
+334 GKRVLDARQIIAQRR
-349 QIALHAELGE
+349 QVTLVAELADAS
-359 GQKQKWDPL
+359 KQKWDPL

-381 LDFAPAGSTLVLSGA
+381 LDFSPAGSTVRLTGEMHADGYRFQVRDQGPGIPDYALPRIFERFYSLPRPDKGKSSGLGLS
-396 MEEGV
+396 
-401 IASGCGIRGQA
+401 
-412 FPTLRCPGFSSVS
+412 F
-425 TPCQGQTRARAAA
+425 
-438 SGSVLPWRWHASTA
+438 
-452 AILPLPISRTGGC
+452 
-465 WPHSGCPATEDT
+465 ATEVARQ
-477 SHQAHRAGLSCTSSM
+477 HGGRLNLCNQPEGGVLAELWLPAG
-492 TTVPVDAHSY
+492 

>member
-53 ALDDMQEGKMA
+53 ALDDLQEGKMA
-64 NGRLASAFAR
+64 DGRLASAFAR

-95 IYVTDAKGRV
+95 IYVTDAKGKV

-121 NDVYLT
+121 NDVYRT
-127 LRGEY
+127 LRGQY

-157 GAKIIGSLTVAK
+157 GGSILGSLTVAK
-169 PNSTLQPMIERSEHQ
+169 PNRTLMPMIERSEHQ
-184 LLKGA
+184 LLQA
-189 ALLLFISLLIGALLV
+189 AAMLLLISLLIGALLA

-212 KLVHYADAI
+212 KLVHYADAV
-221 SQGQPASLPCLYS
+221 SHNQPATLPGLHS
-234 PELDRLGHSLETM
+234 PELERLGRSLETM

-252 GKAYIEAY
+252 GKAYIESY

-280 ILAEAPPPDIA
+280 LLAEAPPPEVA
-291 KRFIGNINLETAR
+291 RRFIGNINLETAR

-316 RLESGQGLDRQ
+316 KLESGQGLDRQ
-327 SVEPARL
+327 ATEPARL
-334 GRRVLDARQIQAQRR
+334 GKRVLDARQIIAQRR
-349 QIALHAELGE
+349 QVTLVAELADAS
-359 GQKQKWDPL
+359 KQKWDPL

-381 LDFAPAGSTLVLSGA
+381 LDFSPAGSTVRLTGEMHADGYRFQVRDQGPGIPDYALPRIFECFYSLPRPDKGKSSGLGLS
-396 MEEGV
+396 
-401 IASGCGIRGQA
+401 
-412 FPTLRCPGFSSVS
+412 F
-425 TPCQGQTRARAAA
+425 
-438 SGSVLPWRWHASTA
+438 
-452 AILPLPISRTGGC
+452 
-465 WPHSGCPATEDT
+465 ATEVARQ
-477 SHQAHRAGLSCTSSM
+477 HGGRLNLCNQPEGGVLAELWLPAGGHFTLGT
-492 TTVPVDAHSY
+492 

>member
-40 DTLVDMAQMLAPL
+40 DTLVDMAQMLEPL
-53 ALDDMQEGKMA
+53 ALDDLQEGKMA
-64 NGRLASAFAR
+64 DGRLASAFAR

-95 IYVTDAKGRV
+95 IYVTDAKGKV

-121 NDVYLT
+121 NDVYRT
-127 LRGEY
+127 LRGQY

-157 GAKIIGSLTVAK
+157 GGNILGSLTVAK
-169 PNSTLQPMIERSEHQ
+169 PNRTLMPMIERSEHQ
-184 LLKGA
+184 LLQA
-189 ALLLFISLLIGALLV
+189 AAMLLLISLLIGALLA

-212 KLVHYADAI
+212 KLVHYADAV
-221 SQGQPASLPCLYS
+221 SHNQPATLPGLHS
-234 PELDRLGHSLETM
+234 PELERLGRSLETM

-252 GKAYIEAY
+252 GKAYIESY

-280 ILAEAPPPDIA
+280 LLAEAPPPEVA
-291 KRFIGNINLETAR
+291 RRFIGNINLETAR

-316 RLESGQGLDRQ
+316 KLESGQGLDRQ
-327 SVEPARL
+327 ATEPARL
-334 GRRVLDARQIQAQRR
+334 GKRVLDARQIIAQRR
-349 QIALHAELGE
+349 QVTLVAELADAS
-359 GQKQKWDPL
+359 KQKWDPL

-381 LDFAPAGSTLVLSGA
+381 LDFSPAGSTVRLTGEMHADGYRFQVRDQGPGIPDYALPRIFERFYSLPRPDKGKSSGLGLS
-396 MEEGV
+396 
-401 IASGCGIRGQA
+401 
-412 FPTLRCPGFSSVS
+412 F
-425 TPCQGQTRARAAA
+425 
-438 SGSVLPWRWHASTA
+438 
-452 AILPLPISRTGGC
+452 
-465 WPHSGCPATEDT
+465 ATEVARQ
-477 SHQAHRAGLSCTSSM
+477 HGGRLNLCNQPEGGVLAELWLPAG
-492 TTVPVDAHSY
+492 

>member
-64 NGRLASAFAR
+64 NGRLASAFSR

-132 GARSTRSDPDDPASS
+132 GARSTRTDPDDAASS
-147 VMHVAAPLRE
+147 TMYVAAPLRE
-157 GAKIIGSLTVAK
+157 GAEIIGSLTVAK

-221 SQGQPASLPCLYS
+221 SQGQPACLPRLYS

-280 ILAEAPPPDIA
+280 ILAEAPPPEVA
-291 KRFIGNINLETAR
+291 ARFIGNINLETAR

-349 QIALHAELGE
+349 QISLHAELGE

-381 LDFAPAGSTLVLSGA
+381 LDFAPVGSTLVLSGA

-401 IASGCGIRGQA
+401 IASGCGIRGQV

-425 TPCQGQTRARAAA
+425 TPCQGQTREKAAA
-438 SGSVLPWRWHASTA
+438 SGSVLPWRWHASMA
-452 AILPLPISRTGGC
+452 AILLLPISRTGGC

-492 TTVPVDAHSY
+492 TTFPVDAHSY

>member
-28 EEIKPGVRSATE
+28 EERKPGVRSATE

-53 ALDDMQEGKMA
+53 ALDDLQEGKMA
-64 NGRLASAFAR
+64 DGRLASAFAR

-95 IYVTDAKGRV
+95 IYVTDAKGKV

-121 NDVYLT
+121 NDVYRT
-127 LRGEY
+127 LRGQY

-157 GAKIIGSLTVAK
+157 GGNILGSLTVAK
-169 PNSTLQPMIERSEHQ
+169 PNRTLMPMIERSEHQ
-184 LLKGA
+184 LLQA
-189 ALLLFISLLIGALLV
+189 AAMLLLISLLIGALLA

-212 KLVHYADAI
+212 KLVHYADAV
-221 SQGQPASLPCLYS
+221 SHNQPATLPGLHS
-234 PELDRLGHSLETM
+234 PELERLGRSLETM

-252 GKAYIEAY
+252 GKAYIESY

-280 ILAEAPPPDIA
+280 LLAEAPPPEVA
-291 KRFIGNINLETAR
+291 RRFIGNINLETAR

-316 RLESGQGLDRQ
+316 KLESGQGLDRQ
-327 SVEPARL
+327 ATEPARL
-334 GRRVLDARQIQAQRR
+334 GKRVLDARQIIAQRR
-349 QIALHAELGE
+349 QVTLVAKLADAS
-359 GQKQKWDPL
+359 KQKWDPL

-381 LDFAPAGSTLVLSGA
+381 LDFSPAGSTVRLTGEMHADGYRFQVRDQGPGIPDYALPRIFERFYSLPRPDKGKSSGLGLS
-396 MEEGV
+396 
-401 IASGCGIRGQA
+401 
-412 FPTLRCPGFSSVS
+412 F
-425 TPCQGQTRARAAA
+425 
-438 SGSVLPWRWHASTA
+438 
-452 AILPLPISRTGGC
+452 
-465 WPHSGCPATEDT
+465 ATEVARQ
-477 SHQAHRAGLSCTSSM
+477 HGGRLNLCNQPEGGVLAELWLPAG
-492 TTVPVDAHSY
+492 

>member
-53 ALDDMQEGKMA
+53 ALDDLQEGKMA
-64 NGRLASAFAR
+64 DGRLASAFAR

-95 IYVTDAKGRV
+95 IYVTDAKGKV

-121 NDVYLT
+121 NDVYRT
-127 LRGEY
+127 LRGQY

-157 GAKIIGSLTVAK
+157 GGNILGSLTVAK
-169 PNSTLQPMIERSEHQ
+169 PNRTLMPMIERSEHQ
-184 LLKGA
+184 LLQA
-189 ALLLFISLLIGALLV
+189 AAMLLLISLLIGALLA

-212 KLVHYADAI
+212 KLVHYADAV
-221 SQGQPASLPCLYS
+221 SHNQPATLPGLHS
-234 PELDRLGHSLETM
+234 PELERLGRSLETM

-252 GKAYIEAY
+252 GKAYIESY

-280 ILAEAPPPDIA
+280 LLAEAPPPEVA
-291 KRFIGNINLETAR
+291 RRFIGNINLETAR

-316 RLESGQGLDRQ
+316 KLESGQGLDRQ
-327 SVEPARL
+327 ATEPARL
-334 GRRVLDARQIQAQRR
+334 GKRVLDARQIIAQRR
-349 QIALHAELGE
+349 QVTLVAELADTS
-359 GQKQKWDPL
+359 KQKWDPL

-381 LDFAPAGSTLVLSGA
+381 LDFSPAGSTVRLTGEMHAEGYRFQVRDQGPGIPDYALPRIFERFYSLPRPDKGKSSGLGLS
-396 MEEGV
+396 
-401 IASGCGIRGQA
+401 
-412 FPTLRCPGFSSVS
+412 F
-425 TPCQGQTRARAAA
+425 
-438 SGSVLPWRWHASTA
+438 
-452 AILPLPISRTGGC
+452 
-465 WPHSGCPATEDT
+465 ATEVARQ
-477 SHQAHRAGLSCTSSM
+477 HGGRLNLCNQPEGGVLAELWLPAG
-492 TTVPVDAHSY
+492 

>member
-53 ALDDMQEGKMA
+53 ALDDLQEGKMA
-64 NGRLASAFAR
+64 DGRLASAFAR

-95 IYVTDAKGRV
+95 IYVTDAKGKV
-105 VYDSDGVDLG
+105 VYDSDEVDLG

-121 NDVYLT
+121 NDVYRT
-127 LRGEY
+127 LRGQY

-157 GAKIIGSLTVAK
+157 GGNILGSLTVAK
-169 PNSTLQPMIERSEHQ
+169 PNRTLMPMIERSEHQ
-184 LLKGA
+184 LLQA
-189 ALLLFISLLIGALLV
+189 AAMLLLISLLIGALLA

-212 KLVHYADAI
+212 KLVHYADAV
-221 SQGQPASLPCLYS
+221 SHNQPATLPGLHS
-234 PELDRLGHSLETM
+234 PELERLGRSLETM

-252 GKAYIEAY
+252 GKAYIESY

-280 ILAEAPPPDIA
+280 LLAEAPPPEVA
-291 KRFIGNINLETAR
+291 RRFIGNINLETAR

-316 RLESGQGLDRQ
+316 KLESGQGLDRQ
-327 SVEPARL
+327 ATEPARL
-334 GRRVLDARQIQAQRR
+334 GKRVLDARQIIAQRR
-349 QIALHAELGE
+349 QVTLVAELADAS
-359 GQKQKWDPL
+359 KQKWDPL

-381 LDFAPAGSTLVLSGA
+381 LDFSPAGSTVRLTGETHADGYRFQVRDQGPGIPDYALPRIFERFYSLPRPDKGKSSGLGLS
-396 MEEGV
+396 
-401 IASGCGIRGQA
+401 
-412 FPTLRCPGFSSVS
+412 F
-425 TPCQGQTRARAAA
+425 
-438 SGSVLPWRWHASTA
+438 
-452 AILPLPISRTGGC
+452 
-465 WPHSGCPATEDT
+465 ATEVARQ
-477 SHQAHRAGLSCTSSM
+477 HGGRLNLCNQPEGGVLAELWLPAG
-492 TTVPVDAHSY
+492 